1 MRTWNLFEIFAWQV
15 KLPTGT
21 VMTDRD
27 PDKTSDAN
35 RLGPLVAAEIHD
47 GFVQGVVG
55 SHMILQGL
63 LADETALDEQV
74 RSRLAQATA
83 YLATS
88 IAEARRL
95 IEQLAPLELTGSL
108 ADQIAD
114 WICQESQIAAKHELV
129 TEGNLDGLDPWVAGT
144 VFRIAQE
151 AVRNADIHGQ
161 ASKIDLRLTRDA
173 NQVQLVVSDDGRGFD
188 PNQESEG
195 RFGLL
200 AMRQRTVWFG
210 GDLTVDS
217 TIGQGTTIRAEF
229 PASE

>member
-1 MRTWNLFEIFAWQV
+1 
-15 KLPTGT
+15 
-21 VMTDRD
+21 MTDRD
-27 PDKTSDAN
+27 SDKTSDAN

-83 YLATS
+83 YLASS

-95 IEQLAPLELTGSL
+95 IEQLAPLEVTGSL

-161 ASKIDLRLTRDA
+161 ATKIDLRLTRDA

-188 PNQESEG
+188 PNQKSEG

>member
-1 MRTWNLFEIFAWQV
+1 
-15 KLPTGT
+15 
-21 VMTDRD
+21 MTDQD
-27 PDKTSDAN
+27 SDKKNDAN

-83 YLATS
+83 YLASS

-95 IEQLAPLELTGSL
+95 IEQLAPLEVTGAL
-108 ADQIAD
+108 ADRIAD
-114 WICQESQIAAKHELV
+114 WICQESQIAAQHELI
-129 TEGNLDGLDPWVAGT
+129 TEGDLEGLDPWIAGT
-144 VFRIAQE
+144 IFRISQE

-161 ASKIDLRLTRDA
+161 ATKIDLRLTRA
-173 NQVQLVVSDDGRGFD
+173 PNLVRLVVSDDGCGFD
-188 PNQESEG
+188 PNQQAEG
-195 RFGLL
+195 RFGLR
-200 AMRQRTVWFG
+200 AMRQRAVWFG

-229 PASE
+229 TGLG

>member
-1 MRTWNLFEIFAWQV
+1 
-15 KLPTGT
+15 
-21 VMTDRD
+21 MTDRD
-27 PDKTSDAN
+27 SDKTSDAN

-83 YLATS
+83 YLASS

-95 IEQLAPLELTGSL
+95 IEQLAPLEVTGSL

-161 ASKIDLRLTRDA
+161 ATKIDLRLTRDA
-173 NQVQLVVSDDGRGFD
+173 KQVQLVVSDDGRGFD
-188 PNQESEG
+188 PNQETEG

>member
-1 MRTWNLFEIFAWQV
+1 
-15 KLPTGT
+15 
-21 VMTDRD
+21 MTDQD
-27 PDKTSDAN
+27 SDKKNDAN

-83 YLATS
+83 YLASS

-95 IEQLAPLELTGSL
+95 IAQLAPLEVTGSL
-108 ADQIAD
+108 ADEIAD
-114 WICQESQIAAKHELV
+114 WICQESQIAAKHELI
-129 TEGNLDGLDPWVAGT
+129 TEGNLEGLEPWIAGT
-144 VFRIAQE
+144 IFRIAQE

-161 ASKIDLRLTRDA
+161 ASKIDLRLTRA
-173 NQVQLVVSDDGRGFD
+173 QNQVRLVVSDDGCGFD
-188 PNQESEG
+188 PNQEAKG
-195 RFGLL
+195 RFGLR
-200 AMRQRTVWFG
+200 AMRQRAVWFG

-217 TIGQGTTIRAEF
+217 TIGQGTTILAEF
-229 PASE
+229 PDIG

>member
-1 MRTWNLFEIFAWQV
+1 
-15 KLPTGT
+15 
-21 VMTDRD
+21 MTDRD
-27 PDKTSDAN
+27 SDKTSDAN

-83 YLATS
+83 YLAS
-88 IAEARRL
+88 SSAEARRL
-95 IEQLAPLELTGSL
+95 IEQLAPLEVTGSL

-161 ASKIDLRLTRDA
+161 ATKIDLRLTRDA
-173 NQVQLVVSDDGRGFD
+173 KQVQLVVSDDGRGFD
-188 PNQESEG
+188 PNQETEG